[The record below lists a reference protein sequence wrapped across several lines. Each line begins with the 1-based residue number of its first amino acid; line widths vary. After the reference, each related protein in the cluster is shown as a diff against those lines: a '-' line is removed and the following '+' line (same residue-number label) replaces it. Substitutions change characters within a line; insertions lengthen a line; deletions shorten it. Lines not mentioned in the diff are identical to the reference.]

1 MPKLIQKLNLD
12 NLYKTNNLKQIQ
24 EFFSQ
29 VEQGKYFNKIGI
41 VNLTDNDFFSLY
53 VKKKFTSK
61 LKNIMQKNNL

>member
-12 NLYKTNNLKQIQ
+12 NLYKTNNLKQTQ

-41 VNLTDNDFFSLY
+41 VNLTDNDFFS
-53 VKKKFTSK
+53 
-61 LKNIMQKNNL
+61 

>member
-12 NLYKTNNLKQIQ
+12 NLYKTNNLKQTQ

-41 VNLTDNDFFSLY
+41 VNLTDNDFFSWY
-53 VKKKFTSK
+53 VKEKFTSK